1 MVRAPRRIQELYLE
15 LGQAVGTLSQELGRS
30 PTVDELAAAT
40 GASEEA
46 VLEAMEAG
54 QGYRATSIDV
64 AGRQDQSLADT
75 LADVDTG
82 FGDVD
87 DRTVLTPAL
96 RRLPPRQRTIVHLR
110 FVEGLTQS
118 EIAKRVGL
126 SQMHVS
132 RLLATSLNQ
141 LRQAFADDRGQDPDL
156 KDDDSSKATDG
167 AQRPATP

>member
-1 MVRAPRRIQELYLE
+1 
-15 LGQAVGTLSQELGRS
+15 
-30 PTVDELAAAT
+30 
-40 GASEEA
+40 
-46 VLEAMEAG
+46 MEAG

-82 FGDVD
+82 FADVD

-141 LRQAFADDRGQDPDL
+141 LRQAFADDRAQDADL
-156 KDDDSSKATDG
+156 SDDDPSKATDG
-167 AQRPATP
+167 AQRPVTS